1 MKITLTKDNFIDAF
15 LKSSR
20 RDQFSYEAL
29 GELFDYYDNSGDD
42 DLELDIVGI
51 CCEWTE
57 YTAAGLIDNYW
68 DEYGDDDDEGDDDQD
83 QDQDQDGRA
92 DKLAKE
98 IERNTVVISLDNG
111 SFLVM
116 GH

>member
-1 MKITLTKDNFIDAF
+1 MKITLTKNDFRDAF

-20 RDQFSYEAL
+20 RDDFSYPAL

-51 CCEWTE
+51 CCDWTE
-57 YTAAGLIDNYW
+57 YTAAELIDNYGE
-68 DEYGDDDDEGDDDQD
+68 EYGEEYGEDDAE
-83 QDQDQDGRA
+83 
-92 DKLAKE
+92 KLAKE
-98 IERNTVVISLDNG
+98 IERNTVVISLGNG

-116 GH
+116 GE

>member
-1 MKITLTKDNFIDAF
+1 MKITLSKDNFTDAF

-29 GELFDYYDNSGDD
+29 GELFDYYENVGDD

-51 CCEWTE
+51 CCDWSE
-57 YTAAGLIDNYW
+57 YTAAELIEEYGE
-68 DEYGDDDDEGDDDQD
+68 EYGDDEGYGDEEE
-83 QDQDQDGRA
+83 RA
-92 DKLAKE
+92 EKLAKE
-98 IERNTVVISLDNG
+98 IERNTVVISLGNG